1 MEKEIKFI
9 TDEGYEYLVV
19 FQEYTEFS
27 KNFNIPIVDVSIIL
41 MNSNI
46 EQNTFKSLN
55 QFIKIIK
62 DYLGQNKELIL
73 YYYCDSAPIKIRTT
87 RKIIISPQEF
97 RNNLFSAMF
106 NQYNPKNFIIR
117 NFIAHDP
124 DYGNHYTSLI
134 SNKSQIEKL
143 DLVIKELE
151 TLFKK

>member
-62 DYLGQNKELIL
+62 DYLDQNKEVIL
-73 YYYCDSAPIKIRTT
+73 YY
-87 RKIIISPQEF
+87 
-97 RNNLFSAMF
+97 
-106 NQYNPKNFIIR
+106 
-117 NFIAHDP
+117 
-124 DYGNHYTSLI
+124 
-134 SNKSQIEKL
+134 
-143 DLVIKELE
+143 
-151 TLFKK
+151 